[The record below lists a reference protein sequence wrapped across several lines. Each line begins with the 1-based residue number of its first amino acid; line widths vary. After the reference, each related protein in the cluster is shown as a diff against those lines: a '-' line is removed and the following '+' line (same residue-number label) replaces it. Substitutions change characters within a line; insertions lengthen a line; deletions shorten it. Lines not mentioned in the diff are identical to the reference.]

1 MRDLNYIEID
11 EQLYVSVK
19 ELERKGYRIRP
30 FAFLSTKNIP
40 KYNNKGEMID
50 LLIWEP
56 ILKISILKADSL

>member
-19 ELERKGYRIRP
+19 ELERKGYRVNP
-30 FAFLSTKNIP
+30 FASLSTKNIP
-40 KYNNKGEMID
+40 QYNNKGEMID

-56 ILKISILKADSL
+56 ILEISILKDDSL